1 MGASMDLSS
10 KIRVVRLLMGFDQR
24 DLAFAVG
31 MKSAT
36 HINRWEQGGSTPR
49 PNMLQNLGKALE
61 VYWPW
66 FLDSTLP
73 VTQKEYLSY
82 RPISPYGNYTNKWL
96 TLMPQHLG
104 ELLPDFFTDLRCQN
118 ITAFSAPCGG
128 GVIVSKCEKLPLIIT
143 CRQELFPALLETI
156 PAAQKQSISDTE
168 FAEQLFKDGMTQ
180 ELFKCSGISAP
191 YIEPVKEPP
200 PKVTVYVKLTAS
212 ISNTVDIAGIQT
224 RLDKN
229 MQKIINES
237 GLEEVE
243 LDVSVTASK
252 STNQYVS
259 EFVIGKEM
267 KDLAR
272 LLSAD
277 KSNE

>member
-1 MGASMDLSS
+1 MNLAR
-10 KIRVVRLLMGFDQR
+10 KIRVSRLLAGHDQK

-36 HINRWEQGGSTPR
+36 HINRWEQGVSSPR
-49 PNMLQNLGKALE
+49 SNMLQKLGKALE
-61 VYWPW
+61 IYWPW
-66 FLDSTLP
+66 LLDSNLP
-73 VTQKEYLSY
+73 YVQEEYIYY
-82 RPISPYGNYTNKWL
+82 RPMSPYVDYTERWL
-96 TLMPQHLG
+96 SLMPKHLA
-104 ELLPDFFTDLRCQN
+104 ELLPDFLSELQYVN
-118 ITAFSAPCGG
+118 ITAYSAPCGG
-128 GVIVSKCEKLPLIIT
+128 GVIVGNAKTPLMIT
-143 CRQELFPALLETI
+143 CRQELFPILLETI
-156 PAAQKQSISDTE
+156 PAAEKHNITDTE

-180 ELFKCSGISAP
+180 ELFKRSGTNAP

-224 RLDKN
+224 RLDKK
-229 MQKIINES
+229 MQKMINES

-259 EFVIGKEM
+259 EFVVGKEM
-267 KDLAR
+267 KYLAQ
-272 LLSAD
+272 LLLVN
-277 KSNE
+277 KSNEQ